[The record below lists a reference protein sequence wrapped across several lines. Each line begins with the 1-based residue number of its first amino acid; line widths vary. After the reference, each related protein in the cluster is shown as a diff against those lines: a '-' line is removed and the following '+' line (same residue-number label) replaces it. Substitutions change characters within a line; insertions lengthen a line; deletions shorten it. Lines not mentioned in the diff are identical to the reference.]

1 MKIICPNCGNEVDDE
16 NKFCDICGYKIG
28 KSCLEGFIQA
38 SDNNLSLT
46 SIIFSLL
53 TAGIIFFIFSFICF
67 IAADS
72 DMSIILYT
80 ISAFASAF
88 IGGLILGYLCGNWN
102 KSKGN
107 LIITIGGFIS
117 CLLLGSGAMFGIGI
131 KSIQAV
137 NSQVEAINSNLNSAG
152 FNSLNTSAGSYAS
165 SSIES
170 SSSNLLIEIILV
182 LVLIIALYSVGTY
195 IGAYLK
201 NNE

>member
-28 KSCLEGFIQA
+28 KSDFEGFIQS

-46 SIIFSLL
+46 S
-53 TAGIIFFIFSFICF
+53 IIFFIFSFICF

-72 DMSIILYT
+72 DMSLILYT

-152 FNSLNTSAGSYAS
+152 FNSIDTSAGSYAS

-182 LVLIIALYSVGTY
+182 LVLIIALYSIGTY